1 MKKLTAILLL
11 AALCAALCLPVL
23 AETETPPQFST
34 TKSFIAELEEE
45 ELAYTFHGVDEEGDE
60 HVTMDNEDEN
70 FAYTINL
77 YFDGNEELATIFIW
91 NIIAF
96 EDADFAHVLRAVNS
110 LNYSYKYT
118 RFYVDES
125 DNTVTCTMNLIL
137 HDEDDAGDIVLE
149 GLLRAASILKK
160 AYPQLAP
167 YKR

>member
-11 AALCAALCLPVL
+11 AALCAALRLPAF

-34 TKSFIAELEEE
+34 TKSFIAELEEND
-45 ELAYTFHGVDEEGDE
+45 LAYAFHGVDKDGDE
-60 HVTMDNEDEN
+60 RVTMNNKDEN
-70 FAYTINL
+70 FAYTINI
-77 YFDGNEELATIFIW
+77 YFDENEEQATVFIW

-96 EDADFAHVLRAVNS
+96 EDADFVNVLRAVNN
-110 LNYSYKYT
+110 LNCSYKYI

-125 DNTVTCTMNLIL
+125 DNTVTCAMNLIL

-149 GLLRAASILKK
+149 GLLRAASILQK